1 MTVSYQY
8 DVASSSTGGFF
19 RLLWRWRGSI
29 WKLLYKELLLFSVVY
44 LSIAFAYDFLM
55 TDYYKRYYERIVI
68 FCSAFVE
75 IIPLSFILGFYVSF
89 TATRW
94 WQQYTAIPWPDKLM
108 NIIALYV
115 PGNDVTSRVLRR
127 TLMRYLNLTLVL
139 VLRSISIP
147 VKRRFP
153 TKEHLVEAG
162 FMSRPELDMYSSVP
176 SHEFNTFW
184 IPCTWFVNLL
194 REAKSECRITDSGG
208 IKLIMEE
215 FNEFR
220 SKCGLL
226 WSYDWVSIPL
236 VYTQLGEQ
244 LINPFGDDDEDFELN
259 WIIDRHLKVSFL
271 GVDILNSDPPPLIKD
286 NYFDE
291 MDIKLPYTEAAV
303 AHKVKTYRGS
313 VAAFQVPMDK
323 HGLVIPEFEDEENGE
338 VDELTGGS
346 IQSNR
351 DATVRTSSW
360 SLFGRKRK
368 LSGSI
373 DSFNSETMVETGLD
387 DETEMP
393 TIQPNTSWS
402 SFLVSENKTNGGN
415 DGSMSS
421 NKSKSGVW
429 PNEMAME
436 GTQGIRGPQQ
446 SGTGMDHYF
455 STSTHSPEQ
464 NGHKQQDPWKLQQG
478 ENECGGSSNVS
489 KNKIL
494 NINESELVKQSS
506 FSTSD
511 SSIVIP
517 LGEETDHSIGS
528 NHSSKH
534 TGFRKS
540 ALQVFSKEYAHTPMS
555 AFKAALD
562 ATPSNYGE
570 RSSISSMSQRSERHN
585 SMSHLPPPKPPK
597 SLMKCHRNVDPKLRI
612 RPFRS
617 KVTFSSD
624 TKAGD
629 NTTGRFDSARF
640 KWDSSSDSVSSMR
653 SMPNEPLTLKR
664 NSISHSH
671 LDPSLQRPKDPA
683 LRLSEVSF
691 SEVSK
696 RRQSLD
702 PSLYRQPII
711 PKPEEL
717 STDNWLHYQSLPN
730 IQEEEQQSQTSPTDT
745 AAPETYTVNL
755 HGHNSYPIFSIQPPS
770 SPTNGR
776 KLPSP
781 PPTTTTTP
789 TTITTIAF
797 TFSTITTAYAISQDI
812 SDEDCHSENVKDDKT
827 PPKQPPPPRPPTPP
841 PRIATLPKQSSS
853 DSHKSNNSNSSG
865 NQLKGTNMPPGIL
878 RRRKDDLKPRQTSTD
893 SDTTSYHTVN
903 SYMQIEK
910 SNSSSIDSFTSAISE
925 SFAASN
931 NNGNGNST
939 NNTNTNNSNN
949 NTNVNNNSSTCDT
962 TNEPTVSI
970 NGSTGYLPSFPIEST
985 LVPTIT
991 FSQSTPSVT
1000 SQSSDDQNSPKWDTK
1015 YSTAIVIDS
1024 DTSRSIR
1031 SPPPLSPNLA
1041 STTIIGGGNGGQIG
1055 TGSNNGDGRVTIRT
1069 NSNSSSNTN

>member
-1 MTVSYQY
+1 
-8 DVASSSTGGFF
+8 
-19 RLLWRWRGSI
+19 
-29 WKLLYKELLLFSVVY
+29 
-44 LSIAFAYDFLM
+44 
-55 TDYYKRYYERIVI
+55 
-68 FCSAFVE
+68 
-75 IIPLSFILGFYVSF
+75 
-89 TATRW
+89 
-94 WQQYTAIPWPDKLM
+94 
-108 NIIALYV
+108 
-115 PGNDVTSRVLRR
+115 
-127 TLMRYLNLTLVL
+127 
-139 VLRSISIP
+139 
-147 VKRRFP
+147 
-153 TKEHLVEAG
+153 
-162 FMSRPELDMYSSVP
+162 
-176 SHEFNTFW
+176 
-184 IPCTWFVNLL
+184 
-194 REAKSECRITDSGG
+194 
-208 IKLIMEE
+208 
-215 FNEFR
+215 
-220 SKCGLL
+220 
-226 WSYDWVSIPL
+226 
-236 VYTQLGEQ
+236 
-244 LINPFGDDDEDFELN
+244 
-259 WIIDRHLKVSFL
+259 
-271 GVDILNSDPPPLIKD
+271 
-286 NYFDE
+286 
-291 MDIKLPYTEAAV
+291 
-303 AHKVKTYRGS
+303 
-313 VAAFQVPMDK
+313 
-323 HGLVIPEFEDEENGE
+323 
-338 VDELTGGS
+338 
-346 IQSNR
+346 
-351 DATVRTSSW
+351 
-360 SLFGRKRK
+360 
-368 LSGSI
+368 
-373 DSFNSETMVETGLD
+373 
-387 DETEMP
+387 
-393 TIQPNTSWS
+393 
-402 SFLVSENKTNGGN
+402 
-415 DGSMSS
+415 
-421 NKSKSGVW
+421 
-429 PNEMAME
+429 
-436 GTQGIRGPQQ
+436 
-446 SGTGMDHYF
+446 
-455 STSTHSPEQ
+455 
-464 NGHKQQDPWKLQQG
+464 
-478 ENECGGSSNVS
+478 
-489 KNKIL
+489 
-494 NINESELVKQSS
+494 
-506 FSTSD
+506 
-511 SSIVIP
+511 
-517 LGEETDHSIGS
+517 
-528 NHSSKH
+528 
-534 TGFRKS
+534 
-540 ALQVFSKEYAHTPMS
+540 MS

-781 PPTTTTTP
+781 PPPPQPPPLQSPPSPSPFQLLQPPMPSFEPQSQP
-789 TTITTIAF
+789 TT
-797 TFSTITTAYAISQDI
+797 STWHNRRRSIKRQKSQDI

-1015 YSTAIVIDS
+1015 CASMETVLEAAYQPIPHTAQTSPTLKSPQPTPPPSSSSSSAQARTTLQSRFSSTSSTSLSSSASSLQSSSSSSKSRSKVQSPLESLHLHIHEPERSQVSTDPRIKQPMFKTKDSTAIVIDS